1 MNRHQP
7 RLSVRRLASIL
18 LGAAT
23 LFMGGCATSPAWLS
37 NPPLMPEL
45 KAALQPTPGGAPISV
60 TSAVVA
66 SPAAAQAV
74 AAPTAPTVSTAAR
87 EDPGLAALPVGRT
100 ERRFSV
106 VLNNA
111 TPEVLFMALLAET
124 PLSVAV
130 DPSVKGPISIALKD
144 VTLREA
150 LDLLR
155 ELHGLEYKV
164 IGRHILVSAAQMQ
177 TRIFTVDY
185 PSFNRSGRSELRVL
199 SGSITGNASSS
210 SPGSSNGSQGNQ
222 AGATGGGS
230 AGNSSSM
237 ESSRIST
244 AQRNDLWGEIESTIK
259 LLVGDKDGRSVVV
272 SPQTGNIVVRALP
285 REIRAVNDYLDA
297 TRISVQRQVM
307 LEAKVVE
314 VQLSNSER
322 TGINWSAFK
331 LGLSTRASGGMIS
344 PGATLSPSGTIGDG
358 LITVNPGVAL
368 ASAAT
373 AAGSLLGLAFQTQ
386 NFAAVLDFLG
396 TQGNTQVLS
405 SPRIATMNNQ
415 KAVLK
420 VGTDD
425 FFVTSISSTT
435 TAVGNTTATTPN
447 IGVQPFFSGIS
458 LDVTPNID
466 ANGYI
471 TLHVHPSVSTVSERT
486 KIINL
491 GNQGSYALPLASSE
505 INESDAVVRAR
516 DGNIIAI
523 GGLMRQASVNSD
535 SGIPGTE
542 GTFWRKLLG
551 GQTNRLSEK
560 RELVILLKPTIVDP
574 SLEDTDLRRD
584 ALQRLLDWTETQPAK
599 VTLAPVRPTPAAS
612 LAPPAPLAL
621 PAARSAQV
629 PAAPRTEPMT
639 LVLAPPPPPP
649 PPPPA
654 RAKVLALATEAA
666 PATLGLNWSAMG
678 ATGVAPPVAVP
689 LPLRAPR
696 VAVPV
701 PTPVPISVS
710 TVSTVSTVPA
720 ALVHAVAQARVQ
732 SRVQTR
738 YNTPFPTTFVT
749 VGRVQPARVAVEG
762 VAYRPAPAAAS
773 ASAPAFAPQP
783 AARMAASEPARP
795 GPARLR
801 PPIKPEPVATVPAPS
816 FVFVAAGAAGA
827 AKAAAAAKAAR
838 PLPEAPWAP
847 LVQRSSSLWPTPVP
861 IQPLRA
867 AYLALRPK
875 VSA

>member
-1 MNRHQP
+1 MNRQP
-7 RLSVRRLASIL
+7 RSSLRRLASAL

-23 LFMGGCATSPAWLS
+23 LFIGGCASSPTWLA

-45 KAALQPTPGGAPISV
+45 KATLQPRPESLPAPA
-60 TSAVVA
+60 T
-66 SPAAAQAV
+66 AAASAAV
-74 AAPTAPTVSTAAR
+74 SIAPTASTAAR
-87 EDPGLAALPVGRT
+87 EDPALAILPVGRS

-111 TPEVLFMALLAET
+111 SPEVLFMALLAET

-130 DPSVKGPISIALKD
+130 DPGVKGPLSISLKD

-164 IGRHILVSAAQMQ
+164 IGRHILVAQAQLQ

-199 SGSITGNASSS
+199 SGSITGSTAPS
-210 SPGSSNGSQGNQ
+210 SPGSAQSTQGGQ

-230 AGNSSSM
+230 AGGSNSQ

-244 AQRNDLWGEIESTIK
+244 AQRNDLWAEIETTIK

-272 SPQTGNIVVRALP
+272 SPQTGNIVLRAFP
-285 REIRAVNDYLDA
+285 REIRAVNDYLEA

-331 LGLSTRASGGMIS
+331 LGLSTRASGGMVS
-344 PGATLSPSGTIGDG
+344 PGASLSPSGTIGDG
-358 LITVNPGVAL
+358 LITVNPGAAL

-471 TLHVHPSVSTVSERT
+471 TLHVHPSVSTVTERT
-486 KIINL
+486 KVINL
-491 GNQGSYALPLASSE
+491 GTQGSYALPLASSE
-505 INESDAVVRAR
+505 INESDAVVRAH

-523 GGLMRQASVNSD
+523 GGLMRQSSVNSD
-535 SGIPGTE
+535 SGVPGTE
-542 GTFWRKLLG
+542 GTFWRKMLG

-574 SLEDTDLRRD
+574 SLEDGDLRRD
-584 ALQRLLDWTETQPAK
+584 ALQRLLDWTDTLPAK
-599 VTLAPVRPTPAAS
+599 PTAA
-612 LAPPAPLAL
+612 
-621 PAARSAQV
+621 
-629 PAAPRTEPMT
+629 
-639 LVLAPPPPPP
+639 APPPPAATAPQAAARP
-649 PPPPA
+649 ILPVAITPAPRSAPDLNWAAMGAGSLYAAAAASPTPRPVPTATRHATAQAAHRLPAVFVTVGHRAQVQVQVQVEA
-654 RAKVLALATEAA
+654 RAYAYTHTDAHGRAGTRESAATLSRRKPAVAAVAAA
-666 PATLGLNWSAMG
+666 PAGPRLALSQPAR
-678 ATGVAPPVAVP
+678 P
-689 LPLRAPR
+689 RAAR
-696 VAVPV
+696 LK
-701 PTPVPISVS
+701 
-710 TVSTVSTVPA
+710 VPA
-720 ALVHAVAQARVQ
+720 AL
-732 SRVQTR
+732 
-738 YNTPFPTTFVT
+738 
-749 VGRVQPARVAVEG
+749 
-762 VAYRPAPAAAS
+762 
-773 ASAPAFAPQP
+773 
-783 AARMAASEPARP
+783 P
-795 GPARLR
+795 G
-801 PPIKPEPVATVPAPS
+801 PS
-816 FVFVAAGAAGA
+816 FVFVDAGAAGA
-827 AKAAAAAKAAR
+827 ARAAAAARAAR
-838 PLPEAPWAP
+838 PPPAEAPWAP
-847 LVQRSSSLWPTPVP
+847 LLLRSVLWATPLP
-861 IQPLRA
+861 KLPLRA
-867 AYLALRPK
+867 VAAGPPGRLLP
-875 VSA
+875 SG

>member
-1 MNRHQP
+1 M
-7 RLSVRRLASIL
+7 
-18 LGAAT
+18 
-23 LFMGGCATSPAWLS
+23 PA
-37 NPPLMPEL
+37 L
-45 KAALQPTPGGAPISV
+45 KSSLQPQAASPL
-60 TSAVVA
+60 
-66 SPAAAQAV
+66 SPAAAA
-74 AAPTAPTVSTAAR
+74 ASAAAASIAPTASTAAR
-87 EDPGLAALPVGRT
+87 EDPALAALPVGRA

-130 DPSVKGPISIALKD
+130 DPGVKGPLSISLKD

-164 IGRHILVSAAQMQ
+164 IGRHILVAQAQMQ

-199 SGSITGNASSS
+199 SGSITGNAASS
-210 SPGSSNGSQGNQ
+210 SPGSSNSNQGNQ
-222 AGATGGGS
+222 AGATGGGA
-230 AGNSSSM
+230 AGNNNSM

-272 SPQTGNIVVRALP
+272 SPQTGNIVLRALP
-285 REIRAVNDYLDA
+285 REIRAVNDYLEA

-314 VQLSNSER
+314 VQLRDSER
-322 TGINWSAFK
+322 TGINWSAFR

-344 PGATLSPSGTIGDG
+344 PGGSLATTGSIGDG

-368 ASAAT
+368 EAAAT
-373 AAGSLLGLAFQTQ
+373 AAGSLLGLAFQTR

-486 KIINL
+486 KVINL
-491 GNQGSYALPLASSE
+491 GTQGSYALPLASSE
-505 INESDAVVRAR
+505 INESDAVVRAH

-523 GGLMRQASVNSD
+523 GGLMRQASINSD
-535 SGIPGTE
+535 SGVPGTE

-574 SLEDTDLRRD
+574 SLEDADLRRD
-584 ALQRLLDWTETQPAK
+584 ALQRLLDWTDTQPA
-599 VTLAPVRPTPAAS
+599 
-612 LAPPAPLAL
+612 
-621 PAARSAQV
+621 
-629 PAAPRTEPMT
+629 
-639 LVLAPPPPPP
+639 
-649 PPPPA
+649 
-654 RAKVLALATEAA
+654 
-666 PATLGLNWSAMG
+666 
-678 ATGVAPPVAVP
+678 
-689 LPLRAPR
+689 
-696 VAVPV
+696 
-701 PTPVPISVS
+701 
-710 TVSTVSTVPA
+710 
-720 ALVHAVAQARVQ
+720 
-732 SRVQTR
+732 
-738 YNTPFPTTFVT
+738 
-749 VGRVQPARVAVEG
+749 
-762 VAYRPAPAAAS
+762 
-773 ASAPAFAPQP
+773 
-783 AARMAASEPARP
+783 
-795 GPARLR
+795 
-801 PPIKPEPVATVPAPS
+801 
-816 FVFVAAGAAGA
+816 A
-827 AKAAAAAKAAR
+827 AKAAAPAPQAAAAVPLRQPEPTVAAAPVAPVVPALQPQAPPAAAPTPARPWSLAPGYRLSLPALALGPATRWNPPSSASASPVAVKPASKKSKPTFVFVDAGAGVARAAAAAR
-838 PLPEAPWAP
+838 IARLQASSPWAP
-847 LVQRSSSLWPTPVP
+847 LAKPLVLWSTPVP
-861 IQPLRA
+861 GQPLRA
-867 AYLALRPK
+867 AALSAVPRL
-875 VSA
+875 VSWN

>member
-1 MNRHQP
+1 MNLQP
-7 RLSVRRLASIL
+7 PPSVSRRCTRQWVGAL

-23 LFMGGCATSPAWLS
+23 LWLGGCATGPAVWS
-37 NPPLMPEL
+37 QPPLMAEL
-45 KAALQPTPGGAPISV
+45 KSTLAPTGGASARPAAV
-60 TSAVVA
+60 AVVA
-66 SPAAAQAV
+66 PPV
-74 AAPTAPTVSTAAR
+74 APTASIAAR
-87 EDPGLAALPVGRT
+87 EDPALAALPVGRT

-130 DPSVKGPISIALKD
+130 DASVKGPISISLKD
-144 VTLREA
+144 VTLRES

-185 PSFNRSGRSELRVL
+185 PSFNRTGRSELRVL
-199 SGSITGNASSS
+199 SGSITGQATSS
-210 SPGSSNGSQGNQ
+210 SPGSAQSMPGGQ
-222 AGATGGGS
+222 AGAAGGGGGGGS
-230 AGNSSSM
+230 SST

-244 AQRNDLWGEIESTIK
+244 AQRNDLWGEIETTIK

-272 SPQTGNIVVRALP
+272 SPQTGNIVLRALP
-285 REIRAVNDYLDA
+285 REIRAVNDYLEA
-297 TRISVQRQVM
+297 TRVSVQRQVM

-331 LGLSTRASGGMIS
+331 LGLSTRASGGVVS
-344 PGATLSPSGTIGDG
+344 PGAKLAPSGTIGDG
-358 LITVNPGVAL
+358 LLTVNPGVAL
-368 ASAAT
+368 DLAAT
-373 AAGSLLGLAFQTQ
+373 AAGSLLGLAFQTS

-435 TAVGNTTATTPN
+435 SAVGNTTATTPN

-574 SLEDTDLRRD
+574 SVEDTDLRRD
-584 ALQRLLDWTETQPAK
+584 ALQRLLDWTDTQPAR
-599 VTLAPVRPTPAAS
+599 VSA
-612 LAPPAPLAL
+612 APPPRGR
-621 PAARSAQV
+621 P
-629 PAAPRTEPMT
+629 PAAPP
-639 LVLAPPPPPP
+639 
-649 PPPPA
+649 
-654 RAKVLALATEAA
+654 LATAGLAA
-666 PATLGLNWSAMG
+666 
-678 ATGVAPPVAVP
+678 VVVAV
-689 LPLRAPR
+689 
-696 VAVPV
+696 
-701 PTPVPISVS
+701 
-710 TVSTVSTVPA
+710 VPA
-720 ALVHAVAQARVQ
+720 ALPATPPAAMPAEAAPSGAPPANAALNWAAMGAAGLQPPAV
-732 SRVQTR
+732 
-738 YNTPFPTTFVT
+738 
-749 VGRVQPARVAVEG
+749 VA
-762 VAYRPAPAAAS
+762 ARPASRLPVAFITIGRALPRAGQAA
-773 ASAPAFAPQP
+773 APAFD
-783 AARMAASEPARP
+783 
-795 GPARLR
+795 
-801 PPIKPEPVATVPAPS
+801 
-816 FVFVAAGAAGA
+816 FVVAGAAGA
-827 AKAAAAAKAAR
+827 ARAAASVQAAR
-838 PLPEAPWAP
+838 QKVAAPWAP
-847 LVQRSSSLWPTPVP
+847 LATPLPLWTTPVP
-861 IQPLRA
+861 GQPLRSA
-867 AYLALRPK
+867 GLPNLR
-875 VSA
+875 SAGSG

>member
-1 MNRHQP
+1 MIRLP
-7 RLSVRRLASIL
+7 RPSVRSFTRAL
-18 LGAAT
+18 LGAASVV
-23 LFMGGCATSPAWLS
+23 LGGCAGTQPFVA
-37 NPPLMPEL
+37 NPPLMPSL
-45 KAALQPTPGGAPISV
+45 KAALQPNANANADTGRAAAS
-60 TSAVVA
+60 TSAT
-66 SPAAAQAV
+66 AATAAN
-74 AAPTAPTVSTAAR
+74 AAPLK
-87 EDPGLAALPVGRT
+87 EDALLPLPAGRA

-130 DPSVKGPISIALKD
+130 DPSVKGPLSISLKD

-185 PSFNRSGRSELRVL
+185 PSFNRNGRSELRVL
-199 SGSITGNASSS
+199 SGSITGNAAQSA
-210 SPGSSNGSQGNQ
+210 PGTAQGNPYNS

-230 AGNSSSM
+230 TASNASQ

-244 AQRNDLWGEIESTIK
+244 AQRNDLWGEIETSVK
-259 LLVGDKDGRSVVV
+259 LIIGDKEGRSVVV

-285 REIRAVNDYLDA
+285 REIRAINDYLEA
-297 TRISVQRQVM
+297 TRLSVQRQVM

-314 VQLSNSER
+314 VQLRDSER
-322 TGINWSAFK
+322 TGINWAAFK
-331 LGLSTRASGGMIS
+331 AGLNTRGVVGAVAPGGSLSTTGS
-344 PGATLSPSGTIGDG
+344 IGDG
-358 LITVNPGVAL
+358 LITVNPGVAID
-368 ASAAT
+368 AAAT
-373 AAGSLLGLAFQTQ
+373 AAGSLLGLAFQTR

-486 KIINL
+486 KVINL
-491 GNQGSYALPLASSE
+491 GTQGSYALPLASSE
-505 INESDAVVRAR
+505 INESDAVVRAH

-535 SGIPGTE
+535 SGVPGTE
-542 GTFWRKLLG
+542 GTGIFRKLLG

-574 SLEDTDLRRD
+574 SAEDNDLRRD
-584 ALQRLLDWTETQPAK
+584 ALQRLLDWTETQPSIKPMKLEVPRAEA
-599 VTLAPVRPTPAAS
+599 TPAPAPATPAA
-612 LAPPAPLAL
+612 
-621 PAARSAQV
+621 AASVIR
-629 PAAPRTEPMT
+629 
-639 LVLAPPPPPP
+639 
-649 PPPPA
+649 
-654 RAKVLALATEAA
+654 
-666 PATLGLNWSAMG
+666 
-678 ATGVAPPVAVP
+678 PVAV
-689 LPLRAPR
+689 
-696 VAVPV
+696 
-701 PTPVPISVS
+701 
-710 TVSTVSTVPA
+710 
-720 ALVHAVAQARVQ
+720 
-732 SRVQTR
+732 
-738 YNTPFPTTFVT
+738 
-749 VGRVQPARVAVEG
+749 
-762 VAYRPAPAAAS
+762 APALAAVVQ
-773 ASAPAFAPQP
+773 APVLSFAAMGNNGNNGNSGNNNAT
-783 AARMAASEPARP
+783 AA
-795 GPARLR
+795 
-801 PPIKPEPVATVPAPS
+801 VATVPGTLNWAS
-816 FVFVAAGAAGA
+816 MALAFGGQAAAGPSLNPTATTTTTTATTATTATANVKPATVVSNFQPRIAQTAVVVAMPVATTAASGKPTSTSTSTPSKTAPTRAGA
-827 AKAAAAAKAAR
+827 QVAVTLQPQAAPPNLPAKLMSGSPAGLPAGPAPQPPGLHWIDTPKAESNWFKPVSELRQPAPRRPGYSVATAAARFSAKAWPPGSGYDPPKHQG
-838 PLPEAPWAP
+838 APPRW
-847 LVQRSSSLWPTPVP
+847 L
-861 IQPLRA
+861 
-867 AYLALRPK
+867 
-875 VSA
+875 